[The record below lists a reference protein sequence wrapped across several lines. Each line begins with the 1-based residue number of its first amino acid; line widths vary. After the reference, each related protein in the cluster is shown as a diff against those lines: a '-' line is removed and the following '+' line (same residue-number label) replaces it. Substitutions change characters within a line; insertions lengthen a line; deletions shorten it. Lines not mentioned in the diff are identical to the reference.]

1 MSKMADDMQ
10 SNGLALAGVQFFF
23 TLGWTVYALML
34 PGLLATA
41 GIAASWL
48 PMLLMVDQLIF
59 AVMDIGFGVAADRIG
74 EGYRRLA
81 KLLLILSTLSAVAFM
96 LLPMAAGLSS
106 GILLSVLAVWVIS
119 TSVVR
124 APTLVLLAK
133 QAKAT
138 QQRSLVI
145 WYIAGMGLA
154 LALSPFLGLW
164 LKGADPR
171 LPFTVSAVTLLLAV
185 VVLLRV
191 SGKGVA
197 IAKSEENPSQP
208 ASFSAYAPLLV
219 VLGLAAFGFQ
229 IHAFVNAAPLYM
241 AQAAKENLPWLMPL
255 LWVGFFVTLIGV
267 EPLVKRL
274 GAMPMATLG
283 ILLTALSSYAS
294 AAVNGQNVLILLQLL
309 AGAGWAL
316 AFAGLMEQAAVAG
329 SRGAE
334 GRFMGSFFAVTAICA
349 LARIAFA
356 TQWLPNLKDIQFVLP
371 AALLLAAGL
380 IAATMEATAGPRVDA
395 VRGAETGAAV
405 AVAPAST
412 LISTKP
418 SLTLL
423 PNWTKTSFT
432 TPSTVQGT
440 SIVALSD
447 SSVAIAS
454 STLMLSPT
462 LTNRSMTGTSAK
474 SPISGTLTSI
484 S

>member
-10 SNGLALAGVQFFF
+10 SSGLALAGVQFFF

-106 GILLSVLAVWVIS
+106 GILLSVLAIWVIS

-133 QAKAT
+133 QARAT

-197 IAKSEENPSQP
+197 TKGEENPPQP
-208 ASFSAYAPLLV
+208 ANFSAYAPLLV

-241 AQAAKENLPWLMPL
+241 AQAAKESLPWLMPL
-255 LWVGFFVTLIGV
+255 LWVGFFVTLICV

-334 GRFMGSFFAVTAICA
+334 GRFMGSFFAVTAICT

-380 IAATMEATAGPRVDA
+380 IAATMEATAGPRGNA
-395 VRGAETGAAV
+395 RKWAK
-405 AVAPAST
+405 
-412 LISTKP
+412 TKP
-418 SLTLL
+418 
-423 PNWTKTSFT
+423 
-432 TPSTVQGT
+432 PS
-440 SIVALSD
+440 
-447 SSVAIAS
+447 
-454 STLMLSPT
+454 
-462 LTNRSMTGTSAK
+462 R
-474 SPISGTLTSI
+474 
-484 S
+484 

>member
-1 MSKMADDMQ
+1 MSEVADDMK
-10 SNGLALAGVQFFF
+10 SSGLALAGVQFFF

-41 GIAASWL
+41 GIAVSCL
-48 PMLLMVDQLIF
+48 PVLLMADQLIF
-59 AVMDIGFGVAADRIG
+59 AVMDIGFGVAADRMG

-81 KLLLILSTLSAVAFM
+81 KLLLLLSTLSAVAFM
-96 LLPMAAGLSS
+96 LLPLAAGISPGMSS
-106 GILLSVLAVWVIS
+106 GILLGVLVVWVLS

-133 QAKAT
+133 QAKAA

-145 WYIAGMGLA
+145 WYLAGMGLA
-154 LALSPFLGLW
+154 SALSPFLGLW

-171 LPFTVSAVTLLLAV
+171 LPFTVSGVTLLLAV

-197 IAKSEENPSQP
+197 AKGEENPPQP
-208 ASFSAYAPLLV
+208 ASFSAYAPLLL

-283 ILLTALSSYAS
+283 ILLTALSSYTS

-334 GRFMGSFFAVTAICA
+334 GRFMGGFFAVTAICV
-349 LARIAFA
+349 LARIDFA
-356 TQWLPNLKDIQFVLP
+356 TQWLPNLKEVQFVLP

-380 IAATMEATAGPRVDA
+380 IAAVNARKWAKNP
-395 VRGAETGAAV
+395 AAF
-405 AVAPAST
+405 P
-412 LISTKP
+412 LGGRI
-418 SLTLL
+418 
-423 PNWTKTSFT
+423 
-432 TPSTVQGT
+432 
-440 SIVALSD
+440 
-447 SSVAIAS
+447 
-454 STLMLSPT
+454 
-462 LTNRSMTGTSAK
+462 
-474 SPISGTLTSI
+474 
-484 S
+484 

>member
-1 MSKMADDMQ
+1 MSEVADDMK
-10 SNGLALAGVQFFF
+10 SSGLALAGVQFFF

-48 PMLLMVDQLIF
+48 PMLLMADQLIF
-59 AVMDIGFGVAADRIG
+59 AVMDIGFGVAADRMG

-81 KLLLILSTLSAVAFM
+81 KLLLVLSTLSAVAFM
-96 LLPMAAGLSS
+96 LLPLAAGLSPGIS
-106 GILLSVLAVWVIS
+106 PGILLGVLVVWVIS

-133 QAKAT
+133 RAKT
-138 QQRSLVI
+138 VQQRGLVI

-154 LALSPFLGLW
+154 SALSPFLGLW

-185 VVLLRV
+185 VVLLRA
-191 SGKGVA
+191 SGKGGA
-197 IAKSEENPSQP
+197 AKGEENPPQP
-208 ASFSAYAPLLV
+208 ASFSAYAPLLL

-241 AQAAKENLPWLMPL
+241 AQAAKESLPWLMPL

-334 GRFMGSFFAVTAICA
+334 GRFMGGFFAVTAICA

-356 TQWLPNLKDIQFVLP
+356 TQWLPNLKEIQFVLP

-380 IAATMEATAGPRVDA
+380 IAAVN
-395 VRGAETGAAV
+395 TGKWAKTR
-405 AVAPAST
+405 P
-412 LISTKP
+412 P
-418 SLTLL
+418 S
-423 PNWTKTSFT
+423 
-432 TPSTVQGT
+432 G
-440 SIVALSD
+440 
-447 SSVAIAS
+447 
-454 STLMLSPT
+454 
-462 LTNRSMTGTSAK
+462 
-474 SPISGTLTSI
+474 
-484 S
+484 